1 MEGVVAI
8 RIGFSFGGV
17 MEKRLW
23 VDFKIVSWL
32 RRKMVRM
39 RDMCGCLDEDI
50 GIKVMIL
57 LQVAYFYDIDGG
69 FLFRA
74 GCRLSMVVWVV
85 KEESG
90 RGISCVA
97 ARLSTMTKEDWFAL
111 LWFGRA

>member
-1 MEGVVAI
+1 MQFTVVEASLGVRGKKKVFLIVRTMEGVVAI
-8 RIGFSFGGV
+8 GIGFSFGGV

-57 LQVAYFYDIDGG
+57 LQVAATFTTSDGG

-74 GCRLSMVVWVV
+74 VVDCQW
-85 KEESG
+85 
-90 RGISCVA
+90 
-97 ARLSTMTKEDWFAL
+97 
-111 LWFGRA
+111 